1 MEAYQAKDKL
11 HGFDVDDREG
21 VLEVVLHNAGDRTII
36 EAFEAYAQARN
47 ALVLMDRVRDVRG
60 LTFIPVQTVFSAA
73 EDLARFVFVRVARAM
88 PSLRPIQSPVTRSLG
103 QAVQL
108 PTQEC
113 ADTSFRAVVFDGGLP
128 SKAVTALEKWVTL
141 IEPPNI
147 GKPVPA
153 FQEHGLAVTSALLF
167 GPLTSGDLPT
177 QPICKV
183 DHVRVLDEKAGDALE
198 YVDVLDRILG
208 HLDTNPTKYQFVN
221 ISLGPDTPSVD
232 DEVTY
237 WTAALDQRFAHG
249 TVLAT
254 VAVGNEGEADAVSK
268 LNRIQPPADGVN
280 VLAVGAATRNG
291 LGWGRAP
298 YSCVGPGR
306 SPGFVKPD
314 GVIFGGCDGEPFGVL
329 AARNALVLEPRSGTS
344 FSSPYALRSGIAV
357 RAQLAN
363 GLSPLAIR
371 ALLIHCAD
379 PWDHPRPE
387 VGWGLFES
395 DPERLITCE
404 DDEAVV
410 IYQGVL
416 PIGEHL
422 RAKIA
427 MPKEGTVGDTFL
439 TATLVI
445 APEVDPEHTDAY
457 TRAGLEV
464 LFRPNK
470 NQFSINKITGKRSKQ
485 PKADSFYSAVNM
497 YSSPEYQLRAEDFK
511 WEPCRRRTQKFDGTE
526 LNEPFFD
533 IYYHSRESATKAQM
547 PDPIPYAFIVGVK
560 APKVTDL
567 YNKIVRAYSSI
578 LVPLR
583 PQLRIAVRH

>member
-1 MEAYQAKDKL
+1 
-11 HGFDVDDREG
+11 
-21 VLEVVLHNAGDRTII
+21 
-36 EAFEAYAQARN
+36 
-47 ALVLMDRVRDVRG
+47 
-60 LTFIPVQTVFSAA
+60 
-73 EDLARFVFVRVARAM
+73 
-88 PSLRPIQSPVTRSLG
+88 
-103 QAVQL
+103 
-108 PTQEC
+108 
-113 ADTSFRAVVFDGGLP
+113 
-128 SKAVTALEKWVTL
+128 
-141 IEPPNI
+141 
-147 GKPVPA
+147 
-153 FQEHGLAVTSALLF
+153 
-167 GPLTSGDLPT
+167 
-177 QPICKV
+177 V
-183 DHVRVLDEKAGDALE
+183 DHVRVLDEKAGTALE

-208 HLDTNPTKYQFVN
+208 HLDMNPTKYQFVN

-249 TVLAT
+249 RVLAT

-268 LNRIQPPADGVN
+268 LNRIQPPADAVN
-280 VLAVGAATRNG
+280 VLAVGAATREG
-291 LGWGRAP
+291 PGWLRAS
-298 YSCVGPGR
+298 YSCIGPGR

-314 GVIFGGCDGEPFGVL
+314 GVIFGGCDGELFGVL
-329 AARNALVLEPRSGTS
+329 AARKTLALESTSRTS

-357 RAQLAN
+357 RAQLAD

-371 ALLIHCAD
+371 ALLIHRAE
-379 PWDHPRPE
+379 PGTHPRAE
-387 VGWGLFES
+387 VGWGRFES
-395 DPERLITCE
+395 DPERLITCD

-427 MPKEGTVGDTFL
+427 MPKEGMVGDVFL

-445 APEVDPEHTDAY
+445 APEVDPQHASAY

-464 LFRPNK
+464 AFRPNK
-470 NQFSINKITGKRSKQ
+470 DRFSVDKEGNRSKH
-485 PKADSFYSAVNM
+485 PKAGSFYSAANL
-497 YSSPEYQLRAEDFK
+497 YHSPEYQLRAEDFK
-511 WEPCRRRTQKFDGTE
+511 WEPCRRNTQKYNAAK

-560 APKVTDL
+560 APEVKDL
-567 YNKIVRAYSSI
+567 YNRIVRAYSSV

-583 PQLRIAVRH
+583 PQLRIAVRR

>member
-1 MEAYQAKDKL
+1 M
-11 HGFDVDDREG
+11 
-21 VLEVVLHNAGDRTII
+21 
-36 EAFEAYAQARN
+36 
-47 ALVLMDRVRDVRG
+47 
-60 LTFIPVQTVFSAA
+60 
-73 EDLARFVFVRVARAM
+73 
-88 PSLRPIQSPVTRSLG
+88 
-103 QAVQL
+103 
-108 PTQEC
+108 
-113 ADTSFRAVVFDGGLP
+113 
-128 SKAVTALEKWVTL
+128 
-141 IEPPNI
+141 
-147 GKPVPA
+147 
-153 FQEHGLAVTSALLF
+153 
-167 GPLTSGDLPT
+167 
-177 QPICKV
+177 
-183 DHVRVLDEKAGDALE
+183 
-198 YVDVLDRILG
+198 
-208 HLDTNPTKYQFVN
+208 
-221 ISLGPDTPSVD
+221 
-232 DEVTY
+232 
-237 WTAALDQRFAHG
+237 
-249 TVLAT
+249 
-254 VAVGNEGEADAVSK
+254 
-268 LNRIQPPADGVN
+268 
-280 VLAVGAATRNG
+280 
-291 LGWGRAP
+291 
-298 YSCVGPGR
+298 
-306 SPGFVKPD
+306 
-314 GVIFGGCDGEPFGVL
+314 
-329 AARNALVLEPRSGTS
+329 
-344 FSSPYALRSGIAV
+344 
-357 RAQLAN
+357 
-363 GLSPLAIR
+363 
-371 ALLIHCAD
+371 
-379 PWDHPRPE
+379 
-387 VGWGLFES
+387 
-395 DPERLITCE
+395 
-404 DDEAVV
+404 V